1 MSRWIAGLM
10 SLLFTASALAAL
22 QTEEV
27 GYEVGGQQFQGYI
40 AYDDATTGKR
50 PGVLV
55 VHEWWGHNDYARRRA
70 EMLAQMGYTAFALDM
85 YGKGKVADHP
95 EDAKSFMTSLMSD
108 MSQAEARFDRA
119 LEILKA
125 HKTVDAEQTA
135 AIGYCMGGGLVLY
148 MAAEG
153 KDLDGVVSFHGSL
166 GLVAKAA
173 PEPGDVSGPVL
184 VFTGGADNFVP
195 KEQVQA
201 FVGTMRDAE
210 VQYALYSYPGVK
222 HSFTNPAA
230 DDFAE
235 EFGMPVAYDKA
246 ADEHSWQHTGI
257 FLNNIFKD

>member
-1 MSRWIAGLM
+1 MSRWITGLL
-10 SLLFTASALAAL
+10 SLFFAANAMAAL
-22 QTEEV
+22 QTEEID
-27 GYEVGGQQFQGYI
+27 YEVNGQQFQGYL
-40 AYDDATTGKR
+40 AYDDTITGER

-55 VHEWWGHNDYARRRA
+55 VHEWWGHDDYARRRA
-70 EMLAQMGYTAFALDM
+70 EMLARMGYTAFALDM
-85 YGKGKVADHP
+85 YGKDKLADHP

-108 MSQAEARFDRA
+108 MGQAEARFDRA

-125 HKTVDAEQTA
+125 HDTVNGEHTA
-135 AIGYCMGGGLVLY
+135 AVGYCMGGGLVLY

-195 KEQVQA
+195 KSQVQS
-201 FVGTMRDAE
+201 FVGTMREAGAR
-210 VQYALYSYPGVK
+210 YALHSYPGVK

-235 EFGMPVAYDKA
+235 KFGMPVAYDKA
-246 ADEHSWQHTGI
+246 ADEHSWRHTGI
-257 FLNNIFKD
+257 FLGNLFDR